1 MISILLSTL
10 LSCEDGSWIIQGI
23 RRSEG
28 LSDSEKSDLV
38 LQIMISTESECDFK
52 YLDRN

>member
-38 LQIMISTESECDFK
+38 LQIMISTESECDFQIP
-52 YLDRN
+52 R